1 MFKKSIL
8 LLLLLPLLF
17 YSQKNVTLSG
27 YIDEAE
33 SGEKLIGCTVY
44 DLKSGK
50 GTVTNDYGWYS
61 LTIPVDSIKIRVSYI
76 GYGTQIYEDYLSF
89 DIVKNFSLSDK
100 MLEEKFTE
108 LNRKYWMTKNPQVQ
122 MQMSTLIEQMR
133 EEIKSRQA
141 LKKVQEEQDQGKKGL
156 DNLINIS

>member
-1 MFKKSIL
+1 MFN
-8 LLLLLPLLF
+8 PLATDF
-17 YSQKNVTLSG
+17 Y
-27 YIDEAE
+27 E
-33 SGEKLIGCTVY
+33 
-44 DLKSGK
+44 
-50 GTVTNDYGWYS
+50 
-61 LTIPVDSIKIRVSYI
+61 
-76 GYGTQIYEDYLSF
+76 
-89 DIVKNFSLSDK
+89 LSDK

-141 LKKVQEEQDQGKKGL
+141 LKKVQEEQDQGKKEL